1 MDNHE
6 WIKKQWEQANLGD
19 SRRNSRAI
27 KIADDLL
34 NKPSASLPE
43 QCPEWASLK
52 AAYRFFNEQDVTFD
66 ALQHAHR
73 YQVIQQARQGDI
85 TLFIQDGS
93 ELDYSSHNVELGPI
107 GNHKG
112 YGFCLHT
119 TLAVRLEK
127 DYRNILGIANQFLWE
142 RKETRKHE
150 TRTQTRERPNES
162 DVWGNS
168 VNRIGKAPSKCLWVN
183 IGDRGADIF
192 EFLETCNLNNHEVV
206 IRMIQNRK
214 VRIDGQEGKILEILK
229 QQISKGAFELN
240 RRGRDRNPGVIHQL
254 QISWISVE
262 IQPPKYMDKNR
273 RPIKGTYIRVWEEKV
288 DGLEWILF
296 SSLPI
301 KNFDQAFE
309 KVTWYSMRWMI
320 EEYHKCL
327 KTGCG
332 VEKRNFQSRKALQ
345 AVIGMFGIIAAKL
358 LELKYLIK
366 EEDSRLVKDLIPED
380 LVGIISR
387 RYQLDKSKL
396 TMKEFWRSV
405 AKLGGFLGRKNDGS
419 PGWQTL
425 WKGWVKLLTMQLA
438 LEDFQK
444 CG

>member
-1 MDNHE
+1 MDTHV

-19 SRRNSRAI
+19 LRRNIRAI
-27 KIADDLL
+27 KIANDLL

-43 QCPEWASLK
+43 QCPNWASLK
-52 AAYRFFNEQDVTFD
+52 ATYRFFNEQDVTFD
-66 ALQHAHR
+66 ALQQEHR
-73 YQVIQQARQGDI
+73 SQVIRHAKQGDI

-93 ELDYSSHNVELGPI
+93 ELDYSSHDVDLGPI

-119 TLAVRLEK
+119 TLAVRLENG
-127 DYRNILGIANQFLWE
+127 YISILGIANQFLWQ

-150 TRTQTRERPNES
+150 TRMQRRQRPNES
-162 DVWGNS
+162 DVWANS
-168 VNRIGKAPSKCLWVN
+168 INRIGKAPSGCLWVN

-192 EFLETCNLNNHEVV
+192 EFLETCYSNSNEVV

-214 VRIDGQEGKILEILK
+214 ILVEGKEGKILEILK
-229 QQISKGAFELN
+229 QQTSKGTFELK
-240 RRGRDRNPGVIHQL
+240 RRGRDGERGVIHQL
-254 QISWISVE
+254 QVSWISVK

-273 RPIKGTYIRVWEEKV
+273 QPIKGTYIRVWEEKV

-301 KNFDQAFE
+301 ENFDQAFE

-332 VEKRNFQSRKALQ
+332 VEKRNFQSGKALQ

-366 EEDSRLVKDLIPED
+366 EEDSRLAKEMIPED
-380 LVGIISR
+380 LIGIISR

-405 AKLGGFLGRKNDGS
+405 AKLGGFIGRKNDGT